1 MIDFQTLKRSH
12 KPNNY
17 LVADKA
23 HCPNARPDRQAPVLP
38 HEPEAVLAAW
48 QAVIAQQ
55 PRTTQTDYDSKT
67 MTFEYV
73 QRSALLR
80 FPDTITVRFLPE
92 ADGSEIRVLVYSS
105 SKIGYSD
112 MGVNRRR
119 VTDWLSALEQE
130 LAA

>member
-17 LVADKA
+17 LVASKA
-23 HCPNARPDRQAPVLP
+23 DCPYARPDRDAPVLP
-38 HEPEAVLAAW
+38 HKPEAVLAAW
-48 QAVIAQQ
+48 QAVIARQ
-55 PRTTQTDYDSKT
+55 PRTTQTGADNAT

-80 FPDTITVRFLPE
+80 FPDTITVQFLPE
-92 ADGSEIRVLVYSS
+92 TNGKATRVLVYSA

>member
-1 MIDFQTLKRSH
+1 MPH
-12 KPNNY
+12 K
-17 LVADKA
+17 
-23 HCPNARPDRQAPVLP
+23 
-38 HEPEAVLAAW
+38 PEAVLAAW
-48 QAVIAQQ
+48 QAVIARQ
-55 PRTTQTDYDSKT
+55 PRTTQTGADNAT

-80 FPDTITVRFLPE
+80 FPDTITVQFLPE
-92 ADGSEIRVLVYSS
+92 TNGKATRVLVYSA